1 MKAVLGRYK
10 IELSLTNL
18 GIIALIGAGI
28 FLAAQIAGV
37 LAMLF
42 IAFIIYAGL
51 RPVVDRLEKFKVPRP
66 VAVVLIY
73 LLVFGV
79 LFVMF
84 VLVANQ
90 FILQAFDLVRSLPN
104 IYANVVEFIT
114 YNIPLVANILPLQ
127 SLQVELST
135 FVQEF
140 LQSNFIANLV
150 TGQNLLSVVSQ
161 TFGVFGSVA
170 GLLISIFTVLMISIY
185 MLQSKEKFYE
195 GLLTLLPE
203 STSKKIEKAISKI
216 EDSLG
221 AWVLGQ
227 LSLMVLIGICT
238 YFIVLIPGLIDPNFK
253 LAEYAVPIAIVA
265 GILEAIPNLGPAI
278 TTVAA
283 AVLAIGT
290 SGPLSFVYVI
300 LAFGMLQNLEAVFF
314 VPHVMRRAV
323 GIHPIVTIIGIISGA
338 QLFGVIG
345 AILIVPLLGV
355 LQIVANEVLVAFR
368 PGSVKASGVE
378 STSKSEVASKTT
390 KSASKKPGK

>member
-1 MKAVLGRYK
+1 MSSILGRYK

-28 FLAAQIAGV
+28 FLASQIAGV

-51 RPVVDRLEKFKVPRP
+51 RPVVDRLEKYKLPRP
-66 VAVVLIY
+66 AAVVLIY
-73 LLVFGV
+73 LIVFGI
-79 LFVMF
+79 LFLAF
-84 VLVANQ
+84 LLVANQ
-90 FILQAFDLVRSLPN
+90 FILQAFDLVRTLPD

-114 YNIPLVANILPLQ
+114 HSVPLLANVLPLQ

-135 FVQEF
+135 FVQSF
-140 LQSNFIANLV
+140 LQSDFIANLV

-195 GLLTLLPE
+195 GALILLPKTTAE
-203 STSKKIEKAISKI
+203 KIEQTISKI

-221 AWVLGQ
+221 SWVLGQ
-227 LSLMVLIGICT
+227 LSLMGLIGVAT
-238 YFIVLIPGLIDPNFK
+238 YFIVWIPGLIDPNFK

-265 GILEAIPNLGPAI
+265 AILEAIPNLGPAI
-278 TTVAA
+278 TTIAA
-283 AVLAIGT
+283 AILAIGT

-323 GIHPIVTIIGIISGA
+323 GIHPIVTIIGIISAA

-355 LQIVANEVLVAFR
+355 LQIVANEVMNTFKPNFMANEEAEVVAEAK
-368 PGSVKASGVE
+368 PKAR
-378 STSKSEVASKTT
+378 
-390 KSASKKPGK
+390 KKAAAK